1 MRRVP
6 TAFLG
11 GRVEGRVS
19 CRSSHDPVS
28 ASAVITL
35 GTSGVVALLVRSD
48 RRHRRAV
55 RALEV
60 ARMPT
65 VVPVGILAEVDRVLG
80 RRLAPAA
87 SLTFLE
93 GIETGETLLDC
104 GDLDLP
110 RIRALMTR
118 YAELPLGFPDAAVI
132 ACAERNGGTVLTF
145 DRDGLGTVSRD
156 LPITLIP

>member
-1 MRRVP
+1 
-6 TAFLG
+6 
-11 GRVEGRVS
+11 
-19 CRSSHDPVS
+19 
-28 ASAVITL
+28 
-35 GTSGVVALLVRSD
+35 
-48 RRHRRAV
+48 
-55 RALEV
+55 
-60 ARMPT
+60 MPT

-87 SLTFLE
+87 TLTFLE

-110 RIRALMTR
+110 RIRALMSG
-118 YAELPLGFPDAAVI
+118 YADLPLGFPDAAVV

-145 DRDGLGTVSRD
+145 HRETLQAISRD